1 MADFFIT
8 PLIIKGKRTAAVA
21 NTLKSYI
28 EELILTSLGLK
39 EKGGFL
45 TKYLNAC
52 AKQLKM

>member
-45 TKYLNAC
+45 TKHLNAC